1 MSLTYS
7 KICLIFYIEKM
18 KIIFKKDEKMRYEN
32 QILVLQNKIYLDV
45 LFLCKMWKFNILA
58 FWKL

>member
-1 MSLTYS
+1 
-7 KICLIFYIEKM
+7 M

-45 LFLCKMWKFNILA
+45 LFLCKMRKLNILA